1 MWWENLSNLQQLTF
15 VLGTIATV
23 IMILF
28 IILMLLGIEGGET
41 FDGDIDFDGDFDA
54 GDLDVYNADSVASI
68 SGLRI
73 VTIRGGLAFF
83 SIGSWTTYLLAETM
97 LPIVAVAIGI
107 VAGVIAAILLAITM
121 KAVLKLESS
130 GNLDYSTAV
139 GKIATVYIRIPKNA
153 IGKGKVSFNHQ
164 GKLVEVD
171 AITKDSEDI
180 LTKSEVE
187 IISLVDDTT
196 LVVKKI

>member
-15 VLGTIATV
+15 VTGTIATV

-28 IILMLLGIEGGET
+28 IVLMLLGMEGGET

-54 GDLDVYNADSVASI
+54 GDLDVYNADSVSSI

-73 VTIRGGLAFF
+73 VTIRGALAFF
-83 SIGSWTTYLLAETM
+83 SIGSWTTYLLSNT
-97 LPIVAVAIGI
+97 LIPILAIAIGI

-130 GNLDYSTAV
+130 GNLDYSTAI
-139 GKIATVYIRIPKNA
+139 GKIATVYIRIPKKSM
-153 IGKGKVSFNHQ
+153 GKGKINFNHQ

-171 AITKDSEDI
+171 AVTTEDEDI
-180 LTKSEVE
+180 LRKSEVV
-187 IISLVDDTT
+187 IINLIDDTT